1 MEYIDLIIKGAAL
14 LGAIGVIVGVVI
26 KAVKFIVGIAN
37 KIELLTE
44 TIGELKSHSQ
54 ENYMSLLR
62 LTIMSSE
69 MPIGE
74 RINAGYK
81 YLENK
86 GNGEV
91 KKFLI
96 NELDITE
103 PVAHAPH
110 YKK

>member
-1 MEYIDLIIKGAAL
+1 MEYIDQIIKFAAL
-14 LGAIGVIVGVVI
+14 LGALGVIVGVVV
-26 KAVKFIVGIAN
+26 KLYKFISGIAK
-37 KIELLTE
+37 KIEVLTE
-44 TIGELKSHSQ
+44 TIGELKDHTK

-81 YLENK
+81 YLENH
-86 GNGEV
+86 GNGDV

-103 PVAHAPH
+103 PVSQAPH